1 VIDVGSVG
9 RRGRIGREWGDH
21 RGQAVPLALV
31 VIVLAVVLTMAM
43 GSLGGLA
50 VDASRARTAADAAAL
65 AGVEGG
71 RPAAAKF
78 AAEHGAT
85 LVAYRAS
92 GPADDRLVTVR
103 VRVGRATATAA
114 ATNRGP

>member
-1 VIDVGSVG
+1 MIVVGSV
-9 RRGRIGREWGDH
+9 RRGGPVERELHDH

-31 VIVLAVVLTMAM
+31 VVVLAMVLTMAI

-71 RPAAAKF
+71 RSAAVRLAT
-78 AAEHGAT
+78 EHGAT
-85 LVAYRAS
+85 VVAYRAS
-92 GPADDRLVTVR
+92 GPTDDRLVTVR